1 MKYYSEVLDTLFDSE
16 EELNEAERIS
26 KKEEFEKKEKEMKLS
41 ASILAAANAKAEAEK
56 TLTKLSKEYV
66 EMFGTGCLI
75 EKDEEG
81 KYVRVRPHRDS
92 LFDLF
97 KELY

>member
-16 EELNEAERIS
+16 EELNEAERID
-26 KKEEFEKKEKEMKLS
+26 KKNAFERKEKEMKLS
-41 ASILAAANAKAEAEK
+41 ANILAAANAKAEADK
-56 TLTKLSKEYV
+56 ALTELSKEYV
-66 EMFGTGCLI
+66 KMFGTGCIL

-81 KYVRVRPHRDS
+81 KYVRVRPHKDS
-92 LFDLF
+92 LFELF

>member
-16 EELNEAERIS
+16 EELNEAERID
-26 KKEEFEKKEKEMKLS
+26 KKNAFERKEKEMKLS
-41 ASILAAANAKAEAEK
+41 ASILNAANAKMEADK
-56 TLTKLSKEYV
+56 ALTELSKEYV
-66 EMFGTGCLI
+66 EMFGTGCIL

-81 KYVRVRPHRDS
+81 KYVRVRPHKDS
-92 LFDLF
+92 LFELF